1 MKDKLGNRKIILI
14 VLISV
19 IIIIFIF
26 VYIKNTRKNFN
37 KAINT
42 IEGGNKINNIGNSKK
57 SSLKVDEEKI
67 PEKYKYK
74 KVLEENYVVKIVEG
88 NSTEVIDISKLS
100 NFIKNFKTKKNDE
113 IFIIEYLQKGDIR
126 VINYVINMKIQGD
139 KVKFTKYDVDEKG
152 ILKVNV
158 QKSFVEI
165 VETGDNYGV
174 KVVGRE
180 NKFQK
185 LKETYTILNYS
196 KSQATEWK

>member
-14 VLISV
+14 VLISF